1 MKYDTKELDFHII
14 IPFVFNYLHFRNIPF
29 VTFFCWIL
37 HLREPNIINNECYH
51 TNLDFQ
57 NDDLGSQSTSA
68 FRIVVKITDLVSA
81 RYIYRQLY
89 FGSDLRLRCRHHRV
103 MCDAFDQ

>member
-14 IPFVFNYLHFRNIPF
+14 IPFVFNYLHFRNVPF

-37 HLREPNIINNECYH
+37 HLREPNIIHNECYR

-57 NDDLGSQSTSA
+57 NDDLGSQST
-68 FRIVVKITDLVSA
+68 DLHSG
-81 RYIYRQLY
+81 LW
-89 FGSDLRLRCRHHRV
+89 
-103 MCDAFDQ
+103 